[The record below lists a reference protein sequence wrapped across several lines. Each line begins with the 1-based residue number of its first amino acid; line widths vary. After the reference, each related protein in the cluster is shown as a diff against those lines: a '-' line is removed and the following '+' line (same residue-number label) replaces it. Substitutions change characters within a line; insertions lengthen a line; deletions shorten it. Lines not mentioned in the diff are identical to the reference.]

1 MLLRFLSL
9 LIFLPVFAYSQT
21 SIELRY
27 GMNRAIWRIDD
38 RILEDN
44 TYTLDRIICGIG
56 VDIPIT
62 KMFSIKPE
70 IGYVQKGNRYIQ
82 QDTSSKE
89 NFIDKMNY
97 IELPV
102 QLKFNLHYEQFTFYL
117 SAGPNFSYAINGT
130 NYYSRLTK
138 TDYYQQEVKI
148 NFSDDIFRKAEVGI
162 LLGTGVSLPIWKL
175 RLGVDV
181 RYSNSLTNLL
191 DENSQYPFKAFN
203 KVIQLCG
210 LVGIPLSW
218 D

>member
-1 MLLRFLSL
+1 MQLRFLSL

-44 TYTLDRIICGIG
+44 TYTLDRIISGIG

-203 KVIQLCG
+203 KGIQLCG

>member
-44 TYTLDRIICGIG
+44 TYTLDRIISGIG

>member
-1 MLLRFLSL
+1 MQLRFLSL

-62 KMFSIKPE
+62 IMFSIKPE

-203 KVIQLCG
+203 KGIQLCG

>member
-1 MLLRFLSL
+1 
-9 LIFLPVFAYSQT
+9 
-21 SIELRY
+21 
-27 GMNRAIWRIDD
+27 
-38 RILEDN
+38 
-44 TYTLDRIICGIG
+44 
-56 VDIPIT
+56 
-62 KMFSIKPE
+62 MFSIKPE

>member
-44 TYTLDRIICGIG
+44 TYTLDRIISGIG

-162 LLGTGVSLPIWKL
+162 LLGTGVSIPIWKL

-203 KVIQLCG
+203 KGIQLCG

>member
-44 TYTLDRIICGIG
+44 TYTLDRIISGIG

-203 KVIQLCG
+203 KGIQLCG

>member
-1 MLLRFLSL
+1 MKNLNSSNNAITFFKFTYFFASIR
-9 LIFLPVFAYSQT
+9 IFANLY
-21 SIELRY
+21 
-27 GMNRAIWRIDD
+27 RI
-38 RILEDN
+38 
-44 TYTLDRIICGIG
+44 
-56 VDIPIT
+56 
-62 KMFSIKPE
+62 
-70 IGYVQKGNRYIQ
+70 
-82 QDTSSKE
+82 
-89 NFIDKMNY
+89 
-97 IELPV
+97 
-102 QLKFNLHYEQFTFYL
+102 NLHYEQFTFYL

-203 KVIQLCG
+203 KGIQLCG

>member
-38 RILEDN
+38 PILEDN
-44 TYTLDRIICGIG
+44 TYTLDRIISGIG

-203 KVIQLCG
+203 KGIQLCG